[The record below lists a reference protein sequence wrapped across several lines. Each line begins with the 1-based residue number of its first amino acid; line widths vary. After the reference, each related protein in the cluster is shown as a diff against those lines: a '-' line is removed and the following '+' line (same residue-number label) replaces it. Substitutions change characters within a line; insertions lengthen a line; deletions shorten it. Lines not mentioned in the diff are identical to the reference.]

1 MDFLINFP
9 LNFKNGNG
17 LTHVFSSNFPVTFR
31 MGQDCPVSCGHGKPE
46 RVVKI
51 SIKKLKAPLKM
62 PKLKF
67 LKRLQH
73 VCYLLET
80 F

>member
-1 MDFLINFP
+1 MDFLITFP

-17 LTHVFSSNFPVTFR
+17 LTPVFSSNFPVTFR

-51 SIKKLKAPLKM
+51 SIKKNKSTFENAKIEV
-62 PKLKF
+62 F
-67 LKRLQH
+67 EEAST
-73 VCYLLET
+73 CLLST
-80 F
+80 